1 MPTCAC
7 GCGIPVSIARTV
19 LEQIIRDGEV
29 TRGWLGIEPQELT
42 PELAVAFSLQKV
54 DGVLIRGV
62 LKNGPADRAGL
73 QARDV
78 VLEIDGK
85 HTRDSAALLSQ
96 IAGLAPGHPA
106 TLKVLREKKS
116 LQVAVIVGKRPKP
129 TS

>member
-1 MPTCAC
+1 
-7 GCGIPVSIARTV
+7 V

-42 PELAVAFSLQKV
+42 PDVAVAFALQDV

-73 QARDV
+73 QVRDV
-78 VLEIDGK
+78 VLEIDGNP
-85 HTRDSAALLSQ
+85 TRDGTALLSQ
-96 IAGLAPGHPA
+96 IAGLTPGHQA
-106 TLKVLREKKS
+106 TLKVLRDKKP
-116 LQVAVIVGKRPKP
+116 LELAVTVGKRPKP

>member
-1 MPTCAC
+1 M
-7 GCGIPVSIARTV
+7 

-42 PELAVAFSLQKV
+42 PELAVAFSLQKI

-85 HTRDSAALLSQ
+85 PTRDSAALLSQ
-96 IAGLAPGHPA
+96 IAGLTPGHPA
-106 TLKVLREKKS
+106 TLKVLRDQKP
-116 LQVAVIVGKRPKP
+116 LQVPVVVGRRPKP
-129 TS
+129 AG

>member
-1 MPTCAC
+1 
-7 GCGIPVSIARTV
+7 V

-42 PELAVAFSLQKV
+42 PEIATALALHDV

-73 QARDV
+73 QVRDV

-85 HTRDSAALLSQ
+85 PTRDGAALLSQ
-96 IAGLAPGHPA
+96 IAGLTPGQQA
-106 TLKVLREKKS
+106 TLKVMRDRKPVELP
-116 LQVAVIVGKRPKP
+116 VIVGKRPRP
-129 TS
+129 AG